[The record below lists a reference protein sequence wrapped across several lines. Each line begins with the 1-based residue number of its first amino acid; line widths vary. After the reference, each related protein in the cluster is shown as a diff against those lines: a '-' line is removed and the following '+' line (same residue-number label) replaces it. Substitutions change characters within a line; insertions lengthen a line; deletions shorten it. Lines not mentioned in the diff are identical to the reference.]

1 MKEIDIDEWIEW
13 INQLFALKRENTWI
27 MSVDMK
33 EMRER
38 QIMKEIDTEAVFKFQ
53 VSNWNLISL
62 DPGFL
67 IELLR
72 VNFDIFWPL
81 QNDIFSELLG
91 SLRGSKCA
99 LMGRSLRQ
107 KGGNKKWNSRIFIPV
122 IIELLT
128 NIGIIQMR
136 LSTQPSSRHMQ
147 WGFWRWPC
155 GKKRRRSVSIF
166 IMLISVRWSNI

>member
-13 INQLFALKRENTWI
+13 INQPFALKRENTWI

-81 QNDIFSELLG
+81 QNDICQSCLEAWGRASVRSGGGGWDKKVEIKSEILEFLFPWY
-91 SLRGSKCA
+91 LNFWPILAIFKCVY
-99 LMGRSLRQ
+99 Q
-107 KGGNKKWNSRIFIPV
+107 
-122 IIELLT
+122 
-128 NIGIIQMR
+128 
-136 LSTQPSSRHMQ
+136 SSRVPDTCS
-147 WGFWRWPC
+147 GDS
-155 GKKRRRSVSIF
+155 GGGLVARRGDDR
-166 IMLISVRWSNI
+166 